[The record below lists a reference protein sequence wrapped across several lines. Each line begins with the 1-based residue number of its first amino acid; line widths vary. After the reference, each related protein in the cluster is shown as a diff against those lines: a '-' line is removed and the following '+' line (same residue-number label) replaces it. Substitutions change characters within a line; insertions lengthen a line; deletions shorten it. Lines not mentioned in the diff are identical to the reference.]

1 MQKISS
7 INMYVLVGSLAAIGS
22 LAGCANMQKSPPERN
37 TGYYYIHNPL
47 TEASQKVDAAR
58 KAGKDTECPAEFKAA
73 KDTVDNAYAT
83 YIACR
88 TKEGIAMAQ
97 DGINKVNALCPPKPV
112 PPPPAPVVAPPP
124 PPVPAA
130 KISANP
136 VSIDKGATTSLAW
149 SSENASDCTI
159 MPGIG
164 AVQQSGSKA
173 VSPDASTTY
182 KLACKG
188 AGGTAESSTLVNVIQ
203 PPADSDRDGV
213 IDPLDKCPNTP
224 LGTKVDEVGCPIVE
238 CKSAKVDINFATN
251 KYEILPPHAAELE
264 IVFAKLNK
272 FPKATAL
279 IEGHTDNVG
288 NDAANQK
295 LSERRAQA
303 VKNYLVEKM
312 GIAADR
318 LSAKGFGET
327 KPVDSNKTA
336 EGRSKNRRVESTFT
350 CP

>member
-1 MQKISS
+1 MKPVTCCLS
-7 INMYVLVGSLAAIGS
+7 ILGAVTVLGGLS
-22 LAGCANMQKSPPERN
+22 GCANYEVNSKRGNIP
-37 TGYYYIHNPL
+37 GYYIR
-47 TEASQKVDAAR
+47 TEMQQADRAVESAR
-58 KAGKDTECPAEFKAA
+58 SAGKDKECPAEFKAA
-73 KDTVDNAYAT
+73 EDAKNNAYDVFR
-83 YIACR
+83 ACR
-88 TKEGIAMAQ
+88 TEEGAALAKQATAMA
-97 DGINKVNALCPPKPV
+97 NAPCPPKPAPKPV
-112 PPPPAPVVAPPP
+112 PVVVPPPAPLA
-124 PPVPAA
+124 PAA

-136 VSIDKGATTSLAW
+136 ASIDKGATTTLAW
-149 SSENASDCTI
+149 SAENSSECTI

-164 AVQQSGSKA
+164 AVQQSGSRA
-173 VSPDASTTY
+173 VSPEAATTY
-182 KLACKG
+182 KLACTG

-203 PPADSDRDGV
+203 PAADSDRDGV

-224 LGTKVDEVGCPIVE
+224 LGTKVDAVGCPIVE
-238 CKSAKVDINFATN
+238 CQSAKVDINFATN
-251 KYEILPPHAAELE
+251 KYDILPAHAAELE

-272 FPKATAL
+272 FPKATAV

-288 NDAANQK
+288 KDAANQK

-318 LSAKGFGET
+318 LSAKGFGES